1 MADENTAPD
10 VAEVERDIQRYNA
23 AFIEVNRTGDASLM
37 RPWMRL
43 PVLVFR
49 NGSVLA
55 LTTRDELDAHYARMA
70 EALNGT
76 GYERSILDN
85 FAITLVNP
93 TTALVNCHARRLRT
107 DGSVIQEFD
116 ASYLM
121 ARDADHW
128 RVACLLSKR

>member
-1 MADENTAPD
+1 MADEHVLSGIEEA
-10 VAEVERDIQRYNA
+10 ERDIQRYNA

-43 PVLVFR
+43 PVIVFR
-49 NGSVLA
+49 NGFVDA
-55 LTTRDELDAHYARMA
+55 LTTHEELDAHYGRMA

-93 TTALVNCHARRLRT
+93 TTALVNCHARRLKT
-107 DGSVIQEFD
+107 DGTVLQEFD
-116 ASYLM
+116 ASYVM

-128 RVACLLSKR
+128 RVACLLSRR